1 MNEVGKRYT
10 CATCDTQIMCVKKGD
25 GGFTCTVRRWS
36 FSPPSLFRPRTSPGS
51 IAGSPAMSDDNT
63 GGPDPDQG
71 RGGHRC
77 LVPKSTAIE
86 PFPPRRSICR
96 GFCRTLVINP

>member
-36 FSPPSLFRPRTSPGS
+36 FSPPSRCRPPTSGPNRHPIDAVPGR
-51 IAGSPAMSDDNT
+51 SDHET
-63 GGPDPDQG
+63 SRSAQW
-71 RGGHRC
+71 
-77 LVPKSTAIE
+77 LVHSTD
-86 PFPPRRSICR
+86 S
-96 GFCRTLVINP
+96 